1 MSCAPTLGSVHGRAR
16 GPPAPA
22 QDTPKSDL
30 VCGVTLRFSYRAQTM
45 IKLEYKRRRKTTYYT
60 AKSLTAHGPCCSPG

>member
-45 IKLEYKRRRKTTYYT
+45 IKLEYKRRRKKPTI
-60 AKSLTAHGPCCSPG
+60 KHSLTAHGPCCSPG